1 MATAPLAP
9 SEVFLKRILV
19 PDSNGN
25 IEFEIRWNQPMTGD
39 STIRGYYI
47 DWSLSDNSNPPSSYK
62 YSTWFYYTPT
72 ALDASNGSNH
82 YTFSISGTQRGQY
95 LHLAL
100 RAGSQVSNKWVYSS
114 PKKANLSR
122 VSLEPTLKITGI
134 MDVKDLTRTLET
146 DIDLNFGDTQASS
159 RETAAQPYLQVR
171 CFQKDLNIS
180 YGDSITL
187 YSGDFYFAKKENG
200 GDLSDLLVKS
210 IYLYIHTGYEKF
222 RYLIKFDDKNSEY
235 RDGSLSE
242 DDWVP
247 WNPSGNPVINFYNY
261 EKNNVYSNKTIQNSG
276 NLFYINKDL
285 YIQGNI
291 TDDSLNQLNERIVYV
306 NSNANMDNRGYH
318 PFSGDSDSLANGFCS
333 HYDTDSGDYP
343 YGASMTVTLKFP
355 FKNGAFS
362 STPTITPQYKII
374 TKTIY
379 FLKELNFS
387 LSFDNA
393 AFKPYLSEI
402 RSLSTTIDLTGIA
415 LENADS
421 ILATLEYTTDNWVNT
436 VSTAKALVFDSN
448 NIRYETTIAF
458 ADLFEKQQNDSTKTN
473 LVSATNTIAAKIRLK
488 FEDSFGNVF
497 SSKESNLTVNFSEH
511 PKPNSLAITTSITDN
526 DEYSYLCMQEGLNF
540 SIGYTITGFPGLYF
554 ARVLRDGSHVSSQP
568 LYQDNSVYAELG
580 QTGWT
585 WKLSTFK
592 DTFSLGRIT
601 AISGNTEKKWKVIAF
616 DSNRVD
622 GKESSEVSVDVIKH
636 IAPTITINSITATDK
651 NNIIVNY
658 TVSDSFN
665 NGNGARSRNDILV
678 WKDKQTDET
687 DRQTDIYAFPSN
699 PPTTNPDSSISQ
711 PVLLTG
717 SIHDWDTKN
726 FKIRVQT
733 VTSQQ
738 GTKQSN
744 GETVYNNYS
753 KTKTVVSPE
762 ILVYNVVPTVSYRK
776 NQIGINT
783 HTPRDTS
790 ILDVH
795 PTSTNKL
802 ITLTGVG
809 SSTTSSRIVINLE
822 DMTIDIIEEPLTT
835 P

>member
-82 YTFSISGTQRGQY
+82 YTFSISGAQRGQY

-114 PKKANLSR
+114 PKEANLSR

-134 MDVKDLTRTLET
+134 TDRKDLTRTLET

-159 RETAAQPYLQVR
+159 RETVAQPYLQVR

-180 YGDSITL
+180 YGNSITL

-222 RYLIKFDDKNSEY
+222 RYLIKFDDKESEY
-235 RDGSLSE
+235 RDASLSE
-242 DDWVP
+242 DKWVP
-247 WNPSGNPVINFYNY
+247 WNPPGDPVVNFYNY
-261 EKNNVYSNKTIQNSG
+261 KNDNIYSNKTIQNSG
-276 NLFYINKDL
+276 NLFYIDKDL
-285 YIQGNI
+285 YM
-291 TDDSLNQLNERIVYV
+291 TAEDLDDRALAAVVE
-306 NSNANMDNRGYH
+306 YH
-318 PFSGDSDSLANGFCS
+318 STNGSMSGQKTESGQVIEYSFDDLRSAIESSYNG
-333 HYDTDSGDYP
+333 DDYP
-343 YGASMTVTLKFP
+343 YNQQMVVSLKFP
-355 FKNGAFS
+355 FQDGAFA
-362 STPTITPQYKII
+362 TPTVATQYK
-374 TKTIY
+374 TVAKTIY
-379 FLKELNFS
+379 FLKRPDFS
-387 LSFDNA
+387 LSFNSA
-393 AFKPYLSEI
+393 VFKPYLSEV

-415 LENADS
+415 LESAS
-421 ILATLEYTTDNWVNT
+421 PISATLEYTTDNWANI
-436 VSTAKALVFDSN
+436 VSTDKTLVFDSN

-458 ADLFEKQQNDSTKTN
+458 ADLFEKQQNYPTKTN

-497 SSKESNLTVNFSEH
+497 SSKESNLTVDFSEH

-585 WKLSTFK
+585 WKLSTSE

-601 AISGNTEKKWKVIAF
+601 AISDNTEKKWKVIAF

-651 NNIIVNY
+651 NNIVVNY

-687 DRQTDIYAFPSN
+687 DRQTDIYAFQSN

-802 ITLTGVG
+802 IALTGVG
-809 SSTTSSRIVINLE
+809 SSATSSRIVINLE